1 MFLNLYTTVPVSFR
15 EKKKLNTFFKKAISK
30 FVKALIFFWQKTF
43 SLTFNIFQ
51 IFVNIL
57 FNIITNV
64 FVDQSIVSINFQDFT
79 SLHSYF
85 SFSFYFKKF
94 KYSVD
99 VYNVEVLWQHD

>member
-1 MFLNLYTTVPVSFR
+1 MFLNLYTTVLASYL
-15 EKKKLNTFFKKAISK
+15 EKKNVNAFFKKEISK
-30 FVKALIFFWQKTF
+30 FVNALIFFWQKTF

-64 FVDQSIVSINFQDFT
+64 FVNRRIVSINFQDFT

-99 VYNVEVLWQHD
+99 IYSVEVLLQHD